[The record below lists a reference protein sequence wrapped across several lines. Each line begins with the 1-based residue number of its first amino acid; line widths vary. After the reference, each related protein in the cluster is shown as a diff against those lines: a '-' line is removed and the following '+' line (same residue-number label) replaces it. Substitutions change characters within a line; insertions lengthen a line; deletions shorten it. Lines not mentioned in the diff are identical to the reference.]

1 MAEENRR
8 VTDCVV
14 ESIKFLSSEMI
25 AFWGDKPSE
34 GKFMSL
40 FRLMAKRDASA
51 AGYLAAVDKAHS
63 SLNKMAVNFLS
74 PANIR
79 LPLLTM
85 KKMVVEQVVQDI
97 RVSEHIQKANR
108 YADVS
113 LR

>member
-14 ESIKFLSSEMI
+14 ESIKFLSSQI
-25 AFWGDKPSE
+25 AFWGDKPSD

-51 AGYLAAVDKAHS
+51 SGYLAAVDKAHS

-97 RVSEHIQKANR
+97 RVTKKHALFSTVPKM
-108 YADVS
+108 
-113 LR
+113 